1 MSWRAAFVFPWNPA
15 ASVSKQVAKASS
27 IIFNN
32 VPKSWSPQ
40 TKDSEGWAMGRPTEV
55 EGQRVETTVPVWLHN
70 MVGSNWGWASGVSF
84 IPGVDDPDNCVSVCG

>member
-1 MSWRAAFVFPWNPA
+1 
-15 ASVSKQVAKASS
+15 
-27 IIFNN
+27 
-32 VPKSWSPQ
+32 
-40 TKDSEGWAMGRPTEV
+40 MGTPTEA

>member
-1 MSWRAAFVFPWNPA
+1 MEGSICLSLEPGG
-15 ASVSKQVAKASS
+15 VSRWPRPHLSS
-27 IIFNN
+27 STMYI
-32 VPKSWSPQ
+32 PKSWSPQ
-40 TKDSEGWAMGRPTEV
+40 TKDSEGWVMGRPTEV